1 MFDIKIELLKSIF
14 GLEIRSMVTAL
25 LRQLVN
31 FMFRMQEAL
40 DFLGNLSFLVLCC
53 SNIIDSPDVSLVYLF
68 W

>member
-25 LRQLVN
+25 LRQLMN

-40 DFLGNLSFLVLCC
+40 DFLGNLSFLVLRC